1 MLLNK
6 QQLTQSL
13 LQLVQGDY
21 DLLDDIM
28 NEYVESI
35 DDKRFEELESYVNN
49 NLGEI
54 IWGFLLTTVMLLNVI
69 IAECNFC
76 ITMNI
81 TSNQND
87 L

>member
-54 IWGFLLTTVMLLNVI
+54 I
-69 IAECNFC
+69 
-76 ITMNI
+76 
-81 TSNQND
+81 
-87 L
+87 